1 MKDFASFVYKF
12 ANSNVQNCAIISV
25 PNRKREVNMK
35 KKKLITILLT
45 MSLSAMSLAGCTSG
59 SEPSESS
66 PPSST
71 ASPETAT
78 SETASSESEAE
89 TPDENPDSSQ
99 SALNSMYPLPTAA
112 EDAGIYVE
120 PIPDI
125 PDSFIRGMDVS
136 SILAE
141 EKSGVK
147 YYNADGTEQDVFTT
161 MAEAGVNYA
170 RIRVWNDPYD
180 ESGNGYGGGNN
191 DLATA
196 IELGKRATENGMKVC
211 IDFHYS
217 DFWADPAK
225 QMCPKAWVGMSLEE
239 KSDALYE
246 YTKDSLTQL
255 LDNGVDVCMVQVGNE
270 TNNGMAGETQIPNIA
285 KLMNA
290 GSKAI
295 REISESSNKEIKVA
309 LHYTNADDYDG
320 INAILYKLA
329 SFQVDYDIFALS
341 YYPYWHGT
349 FENVQ
354 NVMKNIQDKY
364 GKETLI
370 AETAYCYT
378 TEDTDGSGNS
388 VNEGDLLDAYGA
400 TVQSQ
405 STALRDVC
413 ATANE
418 AGALGVFYWEG
429 AWITVGDANAD
440 NSPIWE
446 EFGSGWA
453 SSYAAEYDP
462 DDAGKW
468 YGGCSWDNQA
478 LFGADGK
485 PLESLNT
492 YKWLKYGT
500 NAEPAIDMINAP
512 TITCDI
518 DSDPKLPDTVDVVYN
533 NRALN
538 AAMPVEWYEEQV
550 LNIDTS
556 KAGTYEIY
564 GRILDNNATSDNPA
578 EVCCTVNVEMLNYVS
593 NPSFED
599 SDTSMWNV
607 TYEGDKNPTDF
618 QEKEGDAHTGAYSFH
633 FWSESD
639 MDFTI
644 EQEFTDLEPGTYEL
658 KAYFQGGDIDASA
671 EMELYTKNGDTVSS
685 DSFSAQGYANWQEP
699 TISAIKITDG
709 TLTIGVHIK
718 CNANGWGTIDDFTLN
733 KID

>member
-1 MKDFASFVYKF
+1 
-12 ANSNVQNCAIISV
+12 
-25 PNRKREVNMK
+25 MK
-35 KKKLITILLT
+35 KKTMITVLLAAA
-45 MSLSAMSLAGCTSG
+45 LSFTGCGAGADQTSVDTPPTKTEE
-59 SEPSESS
+59 STVVSPESS
-66 PPSST
+66 VSETVAAEPPSQ
-71 ASPETAT
+71 
-78 SETASSESEAE
+78 
-89 TPDENPDSSQ
+89 TPLQTTN
-99 SALNSMYPLPTAA
+99 AFPLPTAA

-120 PIPDI
+120 PIPNLSDN
-125 PDSFIRGMDVS
+125 FIRGMDVS

-147 YYNADGTEQDVFTT
+147 YYSADGKEQDVFTT

-170 RIRVWNDPYD
+170 RIRIWNDPFD
-180 ESGNGYGGGNN
+180 ENGNGYGGGNN

-196 IELGKRATENGMKVC
+196 IALGKRATENGMKVC

-217 DFWADPAK
+217 DFWADPSK
-225 QMCPKAWVGMSLEE
+225 QMCPKAWVDFSLEE
-239 KSDALYE
+239 KSNALYE
-246 YTKDSLTQL
+246 FTKDSLTQL
-255 LDNGVDVCMVQVGNE
+255 LENGVDVCMVQVGNE

-285 KLMNA
+285 KLMSS

-295 REISESSNKEIKVA
+295 REVAESYNKDIQVA
-309 LHYTNADDYDG
+309 LHYTNANDYDG
-320 INAILYKLA
+320 LDSILYKLS

-349 FENVQ
+349 FENLQ
-354 NVMKNIQDKY
+354 KVMANIQDKY
-364 GKETLI
+364 GKKTLI

-388 VNEGDLLDAYGA
+388 VSEADLIDAYGA

-413 ATANE
+413 ATAND

-429 AWITVGDANAD
+429 AWITVGDVNAD

-453 SSYAAEYDP
+453 SSYAAAYDP
-462 DDAGKW
+462 NDAGKY

-478 LFGADGK
+478 LFDATGK

-492 YKWLKYGT
+492 FKWLNYGT
-500 NAEPAIDMINAP
+500 NAEPAIDMINVP
-512 TITCDI
+512 TVTCNI
-518 DSDPKLPDTVDVVYN
+518 GSDVEMPETVDVVYN

-538 AAMPVEWYEEQV
+538 ASMPVEWYEEMV

-556 KAGTYEIY
+556 KVGTYEIT
-564 GRILDNNATSDNPA
+564 GRVLDEKFGSDNQT
-578 EVCCTVNVEMLNYVS
+578 ETFCVVNVERRNYVS

-599 SDTSMWNV
+599 SDTSMWKV
-607 TYEGDKNPTDF
+607 SYEGDKNPTDF
-618 QEKEGDAHTGAYSFH
+618 QKKETDAHSGEYSFH

-639 MDFTI
+639 MSFNI
-644 EQEFTDLEPGTYEL
+644 EQEFKDLEPGTYEL
-658 KAYFQGGDIDASA
+658 KACFQGGDIDESA
-671 EMELYTKNGDTVSS
+671 QMELYANINETTVS
-685 DSFSAQGYANWQEP
+685 DPFTAQGYANWQEP
-699 TISAIKITDG
+699 TISSIKVTDG
-709 TLTIGVHIK
+709 TLKIGIHIQCDAK
-718 CNANGWGTIDDFTLN
+718 GWGTIDDFTLH

>member
-1 MKDFASFVYKF
+1 
-12 ANSNVQNCAIISV
+12 
-25 PNRKREVNMK
+25 MK
-35 KKKLITILLT
+35 KKKLTMLLLT
-45 MSLSAMSLAGCTSG
+45 MTLSALPLTGCGSGAGQTASQ
-59 SEPSESS
+59 
-66 PPSST
+66 PSSAA
-71 ASPETAT
+71 ASAETAP
-78 SETASSESEAE
+78 SETAAE
-89 TPDENPDSSQ
+89 PPVTDGTSGNART
-99 SALNSMYPLPTAA
+99 ALNTLYPLPTAT

-120 PIPDI
+120 PIPDLA
-125 PDSFIRGMDVS
+125 DDFIRGMDVS
-136 SILAE
+136 SILVE

-147 YYNADGTEQDVFTT
+147 YYDADGTEQDVFTT
-161 MAEAGVNYA
+161 MAKAGVNYA
-170 RIRVWNDPYD
+170 RIRVWNDPFD
-180 ESGNGYGGGNN
+180 ENGNGYGGGNN

-225 QMCPKAWVGMSLEE
+225 QMCPKAWVGMSVDE

-255 LDNGVDVCMVQVGNE
+255 LDSGVDVCMVQVGNE
-270 TNNGMAGETQIPNIA
+270 TNNGMAGETQIPNVA
-285 KLMNA
+285 KLMSA
-290 GSKAI
+290 GSKAV
-295 REISESSNKEIKVA
+295 REISESYGREIKVA
-309 LHYTNADDYDG
+309 LHYTNAEDHDKIDS
-320 INAILYKLA
+320 ILYKLS

-349 FENVQ
+349 FENIE
-354 NVMKNIQDKY
+354 NVMKNIRDKY

-388 VNEGDLLDAYGA
+388 VSEGDLIDAYGA

-413 ATANE
+413 ATASD

-429 AWITVGDANAD
+429 AWITVGDADAD

-446 EFGSGWA
+446 KYGSGWA
-453 SSYAAEYDP
+453 SSYASGYDP
-462 DDAGKW
+462 DDAGKY

-478 LFGADGK
+478 LFGADGR

-500 NAEPAIDMINAP
+500 NAEPAIDMVNAP
-512 TITCDI
+512 TVTCNI
-518 DSDPKLPDTVDVVYN
+518 DSDVEMPETVDVVYN

-538 AAMPVEWYEEQV
+538 APMPVEWYEEMV
-550 LNIDTS
+550 RNIDTS
-556 KAGTYEIY
+556 RPGTHVIT
-564 GRILDNNATSDNPA
+564 GRILDENAASDNPT
-578 EVCCTVNVEMLNYVS
+578 EVLCTVNVERLNYVS
-593 NPSFED
+593 NPGFED
-599 SDTSMWNV
+599 ADTSMWTV
-607 TYEGDKNPTDF
+607 TFEGDKNPTDF
-618 QEKEGDAHTGAYSFH
+618 QQKAGDAHTGEYSFH

-639 MDFTI
+639 MDFAI

-658 KAYFQGGDIDASA
+658 KAYFQGGDIDAGA
-671 EMELYTKNGDTVSS
+671 EMALYAKTGDTVSS
-685 DSFSAQGYANWQEP
+685 DPFTAQGYANWQEP
-699 TISAIKITDG
+699 AVSSITVTDG
-709 TLTIGVHIK
+709 TLTIGAHIK
-718 CNANGWGTIDDFTLN
+718 CNAKGWGTIDDFTLN

>member
-1 MKDFASFVYKF
+1 MK
-12 ANSNVQNCAIISV
+12 
-25 PNRKREVNMK
+25 RKNLM
-35 KKKLITILLT
+35 TLLLALT
-45 MSLSAMSLAGCTSG
+45 LVSSSLAGCSSG
-59 SEPSESS
+59 SAQTTPEADT
-66 PPSST
+66 T
-71 ASPETAT
+71 AVSGTPAQETSVQETSIPETSTDTGSDTQA
-78 SETASSESEAE
+78 A
-89 TPDENPDSSQ
+89 Q
-99 SALNSMYPLPTAA
+99 SPIYPLPDAA

-125 PDSFIRGMDVS
+125 SDDFIRGMDVS
-136 SILAE
+136 SILVE

-147 YYNADGTEQDVFTT
+147 YYSADGMEQDVFTT
-161 MAEAGVNYA
+161 MAQAGVNYA

-180 ESGNGYGGGNN
+180 ADGNGYGGGNN

-196 IELGKRATENGMKVC
+196 IELGKRATANGMKVC

-217 DFWADPAK
+217 DFWADPKK
-225 QMCPKAWVGMSLEE
+225 QICPKAWEGMSLEE
-239 KSDALYE
+239 KSNTLYE
-246 YTKDSLTQL
+246 FTKDSLTQL
-255 LDNGVDVCMVQVGNE
+255 LDAGVDVGMVQVGNE

-285 KLMNA
+285 QLMNA
-290 GSKAI
+290 GSKAV
-295 REISESSNKEIKVA
+295 REAAQTYSKEIKVA
-309 LHYTNADDYDG
+309 LHYTDATDFDG
-320 INAILYKLA
+320 LDSIMYKLA

-349 FENVQ
+349 FENLQ
-354 NVMKNIQDKY
+354 NVMANIQDKY

-388 VNEGDLLDAYGA
+388 VNEGDLIDAYGA

-413 ATANE
+413 ATASE

-429 AWITVGDANAD
+429 AWITVGDVNAD

-453 SSYAAEYDP
+453 SSYAADYDP
-462 DDAGKW
+462 NDAGKY

-478 LFGADGK
+478 LFDAKGK

-500 NAEPAIDMINAP
+500 NAEPAIDMVNAP
-512 TITCDI
+512 AVTCNI
-518 DSDPKLPDTVDVVYN
+518 GAEPELPETVDVVYN

-538 AAMPVEWYEEQV
+538 TSLPVEWYEEQV
-550 LNIDTS
+550 LNIDTA
-556 KAGTYEIY
+556 KAGTYEIN
-564 GRILDNNATSDNPA
+564 GRILDDAADSDNPTA
-578 EVCCTVNVEMLNYVS
+578 VCCTVSVEMLNYVA

-599 SDTSMWNV
+599 SDTSMWTV
-607 TYEGDKNPTDF
+607 SYEGDKNPTDF
-618 QEKEGDAHTGAYSFH
+618 QQKEADAHTGEYSFH

-639 MDFTI
+639 MDFSI

-658 KAYFQGGDIDASA
+658 KAYFQGGDIDNTAK
-671 EMELYTKNGDTVSS
+671 MELYASVGDDVAS
-685 DSFSAQGYANWQEP
+685 DAFTAEGYGNWQEP
-699 TISAIKITDG
+699 RISAIKVTDG
-709 TLTIGVHIK
+709 KLTIGMHIQCK
-718 CNANGWGTIDDFTLN
+718 AKGWGTADDFILN

>member
-1 MKDFASFVYKF
+1 M
-12 ANSNVQNCAIISV
+12 N
-25 PNRKREVNMK
+25 
-35 KKKLITILLT
+35 KKKLTMLLLT
-45 MSLSAMSLAGCTSG
+45 MTLSALPLTSCG
-59 SEPSESS
+59 SGDGQPASQSS
-66 PPSST
+66 PAADSV
-71 ASPETAT
+71 ETAASEASASEASA
-78 SETASSESEAE
+78 SETSVSKAGNPGNASDNA
-89 TPDENPDSSQ
+89 Q
-99 SALNSMYPLPTAA
+99 QALNLMYPLPTAA

-120 PIPDI
+120 PVPGIS
-125 PDSFIRGMDVS
+125 DSFIRGMDVS

-147 YYNADGTEQDVFTT
+147 YYSGDGTEQDVFTT
-161 MAEAGVNYA
+161 MAQAGVNYA

-180 ESGNGYGGGNN
+180 EDGHGYGGGNN

-196 IELGKRATENGMKVC
+196 IALGKRATENGMKVC

-225 QMCPKAWVGMSLEE
+225 QMCPKAWVDMSLEE
-239 KSDALYE
+239 KSNALYE
-246 YTKDSLTQL
+246 YTRDSLTQL

-270 TNNGMAGETQIPNIA
+270 TNNGMAGETKIPNIA
-285 KLMNA
+285 QLMNS
-290 GSKAI
+290 GSKAV
-295 REISESSNKEIKVA
+295 REVSERYNKEIKVA

-320 INAILYKLA
+320 IDSILYKLS

-354 NVMKNIQDKY
+354 NVMTNIREKY

-388 VNEGDLLDAYGA
+388 VGESDLLDTYGA

-429 AWITVGDANAD
+429 AWITVGDRNAD

-453 SSYAAEYDP
+453 SSYASDYDP
-462 DDAGKW
+462 DDAGQY

-500 NAEPAIDMINAP
+500 NAEPAIDIINAP
-512 TITCDI
+512 TVTCNI
-518 DSDPKLPDTVDVVYN
+518 DSSVELPDTVDVVYN

-538 AAMPVEWYEEQV
+538 TSLPVEWYEEQV

-556 KAGTYEIY
+556 KAGIYEIY
-564 GRILDNNATSDNPA
+564 GRILDDNATTDNPT

-618 QEKEGDAHTGAYSFH
+618 QQKEGDAHTGEYSFH

-639 MDFTI
+639 MDFSI

-671 EMELYTKNGDTVSS
+671 EMELYAKIGDAVSS
-685 DSFSAQGYANWQEP
+685 DSFTAQGYANWQEP
-699 TISAIKITDG
+699 TISTITVTDG

-718 CNANGWGTIDDFTLN
+718 CGAKGWGTIDDFTLN

>member
-1 MKDFASFVYKF
+1 M
-12 ANSNVQNCAIISV
+12 NN
-25 PNRKREVNMK
+25 
-35 KKKLITILLT
+35 KKLTMLLLT
-45 MSLSAMSLAGCTSG
+45 MTLSTVSLTSCGSG
-59 SEPSESS
+59 SEQSE
-66 PPSST
+66 P
-71 ASPETAT
+71 ASQALTTVASEETAA
-78 SETASSESEAE
+78 SETASSEIEK
-89 TPDENPDSSQ
+89 NDSTSNNAQ
-99 SALNSMYPLPTAA
+99 EALNSMYPLPTTT

-120 PIPDI
+120 PIPDLS
-125 PDSFIRGMDVS
+125 DSFIRGMDVS

-147 YYNADGTEQDVFTT
+147 YYNADGIEQDVFTT

-180 ESGNGYGGGNN
+180 ENGNGYGGGNN

-196 IELGKRATENGMKVC
+196 IALGKRATENGMKVC

-239 KSDALYE
+239 KSNALYE

-270 TNNGMAGETQIPNIA
+270 TNNGMAGETKIPNIA
-285 KLMNA
+285 QLMNA
-290 GSKAI
+290 GSKAV
-295 REISESSNKEIKVA
+295 REVSERYNKAIKVA

-320 INAILYKLA
+320 IDSILYKLS

-354 NVMKNIQDKY
+354 NVMTNIREKY

-388 VNEGDLLDAYGA
+388 VGESDLLDAYGA
-400 TVQSQ
+400 TIQSQ

-413 ATANE
+413 ATANK

-429 AWITVGDANAD
+429 AWITVGDVNAD

-453 SSYAAEYDP
+453 SSYASDYDP
-462 DDAGKW
+462 NDAGQY

-512 TITCDI
+512 TVTCNI
-518 DSDPKLPDTVDVVYN
+518 DSAVELPDTVDVVYN

-538 AAMPVEWYEEQV
+538 TSLPVEWYEEQV

-556 KAGTYEIY
+556 KAGIYEIY
-564 GRILDNNATSDNPA
+564 GRILDDNATTDNPT

-607 TYEGDKNPTDF
+607 TYEGSKNPTDF
-618 QEKEGDAHTGAYSFH
+618 QQKEGDAHTGEYSFH

-639 MDFTI
+639 MDFSI

-671 EMELYTKNGDTVSS
+671 EMELYAKIGNAVSS
-685 DSFSAQGYANWQEP
+685 DSFTAQGYANWQEP
-699 TISAIKITDG
+699 TISTITVTDG

-718 CNANGWGTIDDFTLN
+718 CSAKGWGTIDDFTLN
-733 KID
+733 KVN

>member
-1 MKDFASFVYKF
+1 MKHKSLMTFLFTLS
-12 ANSNVQNCAIISV
+12 
-25 PNRKREVNMK
+25 
-35 KKKLITILLT
+35 LT
-45 MSLSAMSLAGCTSG
+45 AWSLAGCGADAGQPSADTPATSV
-59 SEPSESS
+59 SAEIQPVV
-66 PPSST
+66 
-71 ASPETAT
+71 PETA
-78 SETASSESEAE
+78 ASESMTAE
-89 TPDENPDSSQ
+89 PVSDTPAVP
-99 SALNSMYPLPTAA
+99 AYPLPTAA

-120 PIPDI
+120 PIPDLA
-125 PDSFIRGMDVS
+125 DDFIRGMDVS

-141 EKSGVK
+141 ENSGVK
-147 YYNADGTEQDVFTT
+147 YYDADGVEQDVFTT

-180 ESGNGYGGGNN
+180 ENGNGYGGGNN

-196 IELGKRATENGMKVC
+196 IALGKRATDNGMKVC

-225 QMCPKAWVGMSLEE
+225 QMCPKAWEGMTLEE
-239 KSDALYE
+239 KTDALYDF
-246 YTKDSLTQL
+246 TKESMTQL

-285 KLMNA
+285 QLMNA
-290 GSKAI
+290 GSKAV
-295 REISESSNKEIKVA
+295 REVSDSYEKEIKVA
-309 LHYTNADDYDG
+309 LHYTNASDYDG
-320 INAILYKLA
+320 LDSILYKLS

-349 FENVQ
+349 FENLQ
-354 NVMKNIQDKY
+354 KVMANIQNKY

-378 TEDTDGSGNS
+378 TADTDGSGNS
-388 VNEGDLLDAYGA
+388 VGAADLIDAYGA

-413 ATANE
+413 AA
-418 AGALGVFYWEG
+418 ASQSGALGVFYWEG
-429 AWITVGDANAD
+429 AWIAVGDVNAD

-453 SSYAAEYDP
+453 SSYAAGYDP
-462 DDAGKW
+462 KDAGQY

-478 LFGADGK
+478 LFDADGK
-485 PLESLNT
+485 PLESLYT

-500 NAEPAIDMINAP
+500 NAEPAIDLVNVP
-512 TITCDI
+512 TVTCNIGADVEM
-518 DSDPKLPDTVDVVYN
+518 PETVDVVYN

-538 AAMPVEWYEEQV
+538 TSLPVEWYEEMVQ
-550 LNIDTS
+550 NIDNS
-556 KAGTYEIY
+556 KAGTYEIT
-564 GRILDNNATSDNPA
+564 GRILDENAASDNQT
-578 EVCCTVNVEMLNYVS
+578 EVLCVVNVERLNYVA

-599 SDTSMWNV
+599 ADTSMWSV
-607 TYEGDKNPTDF
+607 SYEGEKNPTDF
-618 QEKEGDAHTGAYSFH
+618 QQTEGDDHTGAYSFH

-644 EQEFTDLEPGTYEL
+644 EQEFTDLEPGTYAL
-658 KAYFQGGDIDASA
+658 KAYFQGGDIDDSA
-671 EMELYTKNGDTVSS
+671 NMELYASCGGTVSS
-685 DSFSAQGYANWQEP
+685 DTFTAQGYANWQEP
-699 TISAIKITDG
+699 AISSIKVTDG
-709 TLTIGVHIK
+709 TLTIGMHIQ
-718 CNANGWGTIDDFTLN
+718 CNAKGWGTIDDFTLN

>member
-1 MKDFASFVYKF
+1 M
-12 ANSNVQNCAIISV
+12 NN
-25 PNRKREVNMK
+25 
-35 KKKLITILLT
+35 KKLTMLLLT
-45 MSLSAMSLAGCTSG
+45 MTLSTVSLTSCGSG
-59 SEPSESS
+59 SEQSE
-66 PPSST
+66 P
-71 ASPETAT
+71 ASQALTTVASEETAA
-78 SETASSESEAE
+78 SETASSEIEK
-89 TPDENPDSSQ
+89 NDSTSNNAQ
-99 SALNSMYPLPTAA
+99 EALNSMYPLPTTT

-120 PIPDI
+120 PIPDLS
-125 PDSFIRGMDVS
+125 DSFIRGMDVS

-147 YYNADGTEQDVFTT
+147 YYNADGIEQDVFTT

-180 ESGNGYGGGNN
+180 ENGNGYGGGNN

-196 IELGKRATENGMKVC
+196 IALGKRATENGMKVC

-239 KSDALYE
+239 KSNALYE

-255 LDNGVDVCMVQVGNE
+255 LDNGVDICMVQVGNE
-270 TNNGMAGETQIPNIA
+270 TNNGMAGETKIPNIA
-285 KLMNA
+285 QLMNA
-290 GSKAI
+290 GSKAV
-295 REISESSNKEIKVA
+295 REVSERYNKEIKVA

-320 INAILYKLA
+320 IDSILYKLS

-354 NVMKNIQDKY
+354 NVMTNIREKY

-388 VNEGDLLDAYGA
+388 VGKSDLLDAYGA

-413 ATANE
+413 ATANK

-429 AWITVGDANAD
+429 AWITVGDVNAD

-453 SSYAAEYDP
+453 SSYASDYDP
-462 DDAGKW
+462 NDAGQY

-500 NAEPAIDMINAP
+500 NAEPAIDMINAL
-512 TITCDI
+512 TVTCNI
-518 DSDPKLPDTVDVVYN
+518 DSAVELPDTVDVVYN

-538 AAMPVEWYEEQV
+538 TSLPVEWYEEQV

-556 KAGTYEIY
+556 KAGIYEIY
-564 GRILDNNATSDNPA
+564 GRILDDNATTDNPT

-607 TYEGDKNPTDF
+607 TYEGSKNPTDF
-618 QEKEGDAHTGAYSFH
+618 QQKEGDAHTGEYSFH

-639 MDFTI
+639 MDFSI

-671 EMELYTKNGDTVSS
+671 EMELYAKIGNAVSS
-685 DSFSAQGYANWQEP
+685 DSFTAQGYANWQEP
-699 TISAIKITDG
+699 TISTITVTDG

-718 CNANGWGTIDDFTLN
+718 CSAKGWGTIDDFTLN
-733 KID
+733 KVN

>member
-1 MKDFASFVYKF
+1 MK
-12 ANSNVQNCAIISV
+12 
-25 PNRKREVNMK
+25 RKNLM
-35 KKKLITILLT
+35 TLLLALT
-45 MSLSAMSLAGCTSG
+45 LVSSSLAGCSSG
-59 SEPSESS
+59 STQTAPEADTTAVSGTPAQETSVQEASIPEPGTDTGSDTQAAQA
-66 PPSST
+66 P
-71 ASPETAT
+71 
-78 SETASSESEAE
+78 
-89 TPDENPDSSQ
+89 
-99 SALNSMYPLPTAA
+99 MYPLPDAA

-125 PDSFIRGMDVS
+125 SDDFIRGMDVS
-136 SILAE
+136 SILVE

-147 YYNADGTEQDVFTT
+147 YYSADGTEQDVFTT
-161 MAEAGVNYA
+161 MAQAGVNYA
-170 RIRVWNDPYD
+170 RIRVWNDPFD
-180 ESGNGYGGGNN
+180 ADGNGYGGGNN

-196 IELGKRATENGMKVC
+196 IELGKRATANGMKVC

-217 DFWADPAK
+217 DFWADPKK
-225 QMCPKAWVGMSLEE
+225 QICPKAWEGMALEE
-239 KSDALYE
+239 KSNALYE

-255 LDNGVDVCMVQVGNE
+255 LDAGVDVCMVQVGNE

-285 KLMNA
+285 QLMNA
-290 GSKAI
+290 GSKAV
-295 REISESSNKEIKVA
+295 REAAQTYGKEIKVA
-309 LHYTNADDYDG
+309 LHYTDATDFDG
-320 INAILYKLA
+320 LDSIMYKLA

-349 FENVQ
+349 FENLQ
-354 NVMKNIQDKY
+354 NVMANIQDKY

-388 VNEGDLLDAYGA
+388 VNEGDLIDAYGA
-400 TVQSQ
+400 TIQSQ

-429 AWITVGDANAD
+429 AWITVGDVNAD

-453 SSYAAEYDP
+453 SSYAADYDP
-462 DDAGKW
+462 NDAGKY

-478 LFGADGK
+478 LFDAKGK

-500 NAEPAIDMINAP
+500 NAEPAIDMVNAP
-512 TITCDI
+512 AVTCNI
-518 DSDPKLPDTVDVVYN
+518 GAELELPETVDVVYN

-538 AAMPVEWYEEQV
+538 TSLPVEWYEEQV
-550 LNIDTS
+550 LNIDTA
-556 KAGTYEIY
+556 KAGTYEIN
-564 GRILDNNATSDNPA
+564 GRILDDAADSDNPT
-578 EVCCTVNVEMLNYVS
+578 EVYCTVNVEMLNYVA

-599 SDTSMWNV
+599 SDTSMWTV
-607 TYEGDKNPTDF
+607 SYEGDKNPTDF
-618 QEKEGDAHTGAYSFH
+618 QQKEADAHTGEYSFH

-639 MDFTI
+639 MDFSI

-658 KAYFQGGDIDASA
+658 KAYFQGGDIDSTAKMKLYASVGDDVASDAFTA
-671 EMELYTKNGDTVSS
+671 E
-685 DSFSAQGYANWQEP
+685 GYGNWQEP
-699 TISAIKITDG
+699 RISAIKVTDG
-709 TLTIGVHIK
+709 KLTIGMHIQCK
-718 CNANGWGTIDDFTLN
+718 AKGWGTADDFILN

>member
-1 MKDFASFVYKF
+1 M
-12 ANSNVQNCAIISV
+12 NN
-25 PNRKREVNMK
+25 
-35 KKKLITILLT
+35 KKLTMLLLT
-45 MSLSAMSLAGCTSG
+45 MTLSTVSLTSCGSG
-59 SEPSESS
+59 SEQSE
-66 PPSST
+66 P
-71 ASPETAT
+71 ASQALTTVASEETAA
-78 SETASSESEAE
+78 SETASSEIEK
-89 TPDENPDSSQ
+89 NDSTSDNAQ
-99 SALNSMYPLPTAA
+99 EALNSMYPLPTTT

-120 PIPDI
+120 PIPDLS
-125 PDSFIRGMDVS
+125 DSFIRGMDVS

-147 YYNADGTEQDVFTT
+147 YYNADGIEQDVFTT

-180 ESGNGYGGGNN
+180 ENGNGYGGGNN

-196 IELGKRATENGMKVC
+196 IALGKRATENGMKVC

-239 KSDALYE
+239 KSNALYE

-270 TNNGMAGETQIPNIA
+270 TNNGMAGETKIPNIA
-285 KLMNA
+285 QLMNA
-290 GSKAI
+290 GSKAV
-295 REISESSNKEIKVA
+295 REVSERYNKEIKVA

-320 INAILYKLA
+320 IDSILYKLS

-354 NVMKNIQDKY
+354 NVMTNIREKY

-388 VNEGDLLDAYGA
+388 VGKSDLLDAYGA

-413 ATANE
+413 ATANK

-429 AWITVGDANAD
+429 AWITVGDVNAD

-453 SSYAAEYDP
+453 SSYASDYDP
-462 DDAGKW
+462 NDAGQY

-500 NAEPAIDMINAP
+500 NAEPAIDMINAL
-512 TITCDI
+512 TVTCNI
-518 DSDPKLPDTVDVVYN
+518 DSAVELPDTVDVVYN

-538 AAMPVEWYEEQV
+538 TSLPVEWYEEQV

-556 KAGTYEIY
+556 KAGIYEIY
-564 GRILDNNATSDNPA
+564 GRILDDNATTDNPT

-607 TYEGDKNPTDF
+607 TYEGNKNPTDF
-618 QEKEGDAHTGAYSFH
+618 QQKEGDAHTGEYSFH

-639 MDFTI
+639 MDFSI

-671 EMELYTKNGDTVSS
+671 EMELYAKIGNAVSS
-685 DSFSAQGYANWQEP
+685 DSFTAQGYANWQEP
-699 TISAIKITDG
+699 TISTITVTDG

-718 CNANGWGTIDDFTLN
+718 CSAKGWGTIDDFTLN
-733 KID
+733 KVN